1 MCGPHQVWP
10 LRSECCGRGVPTK
23 VVCAECMKMCCL
35 GGKNSVVKGLKRWDL
50 GYQELLHLA
59 QIPTLENRRI
69 YLKLCTL
76 FKIIHGLFPF
86 TPDVFMPQP
95 SRHNY
100 NLPFLYQPFAHTNAF
115 QASFVPSTVSIW
127 NHLPP
132 PPPPPP
138 PMHLLHLHL
147 THLS

>member
-1 MCGPHQVWP
+1 MYKSLVRPHLEYAAPVWDP
-10 LRSECCGRGVPTK
+10 HLLKDIKSVENVQKYGL
-23 VVCAECMKMCCL
+23 KMC
-35 GGKNSVVKGLKRWDL
+35 LKRWDL

-95 SRHNY
+95 SRYNY
-100 NLPFLYQPFAHTNAF
+100 DLPLLYQPFAHTNAF
-115 QASFVPSTVSIW
+115 QASFVPSTISTW

-132 PPPPPP
+132 DA
-138 PMHLLHLHL
+138 L
-147 THLS
+147 TAPSPSTFKLNITPFFLQL

>member
-1 MCGPHQVWP
+1 MPPLCGILTFSKTSNLWRTYKNKYG
-10 LRSECCGRGVPTK
+10 L
-23 VVCAECMKMCCL
+23 KMC
-35 GGKNSVVKGLKRWDL
+35 LKRWDL
-50 GYQELLHLA
+50 GYRELLHLA

-86 TPDVFMPQP
+86 TPDVFTPQP
-95 SRHNY
+95 RRHNY
-100 NLPFLYQPFAHTNAF
+100 NLPFLYQTFAHNNAF

-132 PPPPPP
+132 DA
-138 PMHLLHLHL
+138 L
-147 THLS
+147 TAPSPHTFKLNIAPLFL